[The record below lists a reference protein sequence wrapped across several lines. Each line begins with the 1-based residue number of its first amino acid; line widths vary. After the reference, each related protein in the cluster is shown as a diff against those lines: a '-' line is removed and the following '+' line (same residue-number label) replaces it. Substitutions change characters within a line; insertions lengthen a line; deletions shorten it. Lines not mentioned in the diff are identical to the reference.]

1 MEREVVPII
10 GKERA
15 AFALFALLVIAYTV
29 VRAWTVPFVNDEA
42 RAFYLYVLSGNFLPF
57 GATWDAANH
66 PLLSALSQVS
76 WRIGGTAPLA
86 LRIWSV
92 LAFIA
97 FTWYGWRMGAW
108 LKVRFV
114 RWCFWAAFL
123 ACPLLLDL
131 FGLFRGYGLAMGL
144 LVVALFHVAK
154 FLHEERRKDLLLSLA
169 AVALA
174 GWAMLSLIIVWAA
187 VVGALAYTVLRGRN
201 TAVRAG
207 RLGWCLL
214 LGALPLLIAAVFLW
228 GLKSRELLYSGT
240 DAGYLDGTVR
250 SLSIFVLG
258 TAQRAWRLAICLALA
273 AAAVLAFWPSSAQ
286 RSMREELA
294 RLAAF
299 LLLADVLGREF
310 LFFTSHALFPIDR
323 GALHLL
329 PLSILLVAC
338 TVDRLA
344 EKLPLLAYAALP
356 LLFLPF
362 RSVATANLDST
373 LIWGGDAIP
382 DRFHALVE
390 QRQRVSDRPLIVAG
404 SPFLREAWNFGALM
418 RHSPSIT
425 LDYLDLPQ
433 PVCDLLLIDTVHF
446 DAPPGFRTIATT
458 STGENRLME
467 RIVPLRMHEVL
478 DTSVTRPLSSDE
490 FVTLWQPTA
499 AAWRGRAAWV
509 EVYAELTT
517 EERCTGMEL
526 VLDIRDTVNA
536 QLAYRNVR
544 IDQHRLAKDGAV
556 HVSVR
561 VPRTPA
567 SMGRLTVFLY
577 DPDKVPFRLDR
588 ARVKVRE
595 ILPDEGQ

>member
-1 MEREVVPII
+1 MASRDRLPYSAFAGLVLAYVFL
-10 GKERA
+10 RA
-15 AFALFALLVIAYTV
+15 AM
-29 VRAWTVPFVNDEA
+29 VPFVNDEA
-42 RAFYLYVLSGNFLPF
+42 RAFFMYVLSGNFLPF
-57 GATWDAANH
+57 RVTWDAANH
-66 PLLSALSQVS
+66 PLLSALAQVS

-86 LRIWSV
+86 LRSWSV
-92 LAFIA
+92 LAFVA
-97 FTWYGWRMGAW
+97 YAWYAWRIGTW
-108 LKVRFV
+108 LKVRLV

-187 VVGALAYTVLRGRN
+187 VVLALAYTVLRGPN
-201 TAVRAG
+201 TALRVG
-207 RLGWCLL
+207 RVAWCLL
-214 LGALPLLIAAVFLW
+214 LGVLPLLIAAAFLW
-228 GLKSRELLYSGT
+228 GLKSRDLLYSGT
-240 DAGYLDGTVR
+240 DVGYFDGTVR

-258 TAQRAWRLAICLALA
+258 SADRTLRFLIGLAVVASA
-273 AAAVLAFWPSSAQ
+273 AFAFWPSSGQ
-286 RSMREELA
+286 RTVRDVLA

-390 QRQRVSDRPLIVAG
+390 ERQRASDRPLIVAG

-458 STGENRLME
+458 STGENSLME

-509 EVYAELTT
+509 EVYAELST
-517 EERCTGMEL
+517 EERCSGMEL

-536 QLAYRNVR
+536 QLAYQNVR

-577 DPDKVPFRLDR
+577 DPDMVPFRLDR

>member
-1 MEREVVPII
+1 MASRDRSPYLVFAGFVLVYLFL
-10 GKERA
+10 RA
-15 AFALFALLVIAYTV
+15 AY
-29 VRAWTVPFVNDEA
+29 VPFVNDEA
-42 RAFYLYVLSGNFLPF
+42 RAFYMYVLSGSFLPF
-57 GATWDAANH
+57 RATWDAANH
-66 PLLSALSQVS
+66 PLLSALAQVS
-76 WRIGGTAPLA
+76 WRIGGTVPLA

-92 LAFIA
+92 LAFA
-97 FTWYGWRMGAW
+97 AYAWYAWRMGAW
-108 LKVRFV
+108 LKVGLV
-114 RWCFWAAFL
+114 RWCFWTAFL
-123 ACPLLLDL
+123 ACPLLLDF

-144 LVVALFHVAK
+144 LVVALFHATR
-154 FLHEERRKDLLLSLA
+154 FLHEERRRDLLLALA

-187 VVGALAYTVLRGRN
+187 VVLALAYTVFRGGN
-201 TAVRAG
+201 TALRVG
-207 RLGWCLL
+207 RLAWCLL
-214 LGALPLLIAAVFLW
+214 LGVLPLLIAAAFLW
-228 GLKSRELLYSGT
+228 GLKSRDLLYSGT
-240 DAGYLDGTVR
+240 DAGYFDGTVR

-258 TAQRAWRLAICLALA
+258 SADRTLRVLIGLAVVASAAFAL
-273 AAAVLAFWPSSAQ
+273 WPSSRQ
-286 RSMREELA
+286 RSMRDDVA
-294 RLAAF
+294 RLAAI

-310 LFFTSHALFPIDR
+310 LFLTTHALFPIDR

-329 PLSILLVAC
+329 PLSILLVAF

-344 EKLPLLAYAALP
+344 GKLPVLAYAALP

-382 DRFHALVE
+382 ERFHAMVE
-390 QRQRVSDRPLIVAG
+390 ERQRASDRPLIVAG
-404 SPFLREAWNFGALM
+404 SPFLRDAWNFGALM

-425 LDYLDLPQ
+425 LDYLEFPQ

-446 DAPPGFRTIATT
+446 DPPPGFRTIATT
-458 STGENRLME
+458 STGENSLME
-467 RIVPLRMHEVL
+467 QIVPLRMHEVL
-478 DTSVTRPLSSDE
+478 DSSVTRPLSSDE

-509 EVYAELTT
+509 EVYAELST

-526 VLDIRDTVNA
+526 VLDIRDTANA

-544 IDQHRLAKDGAV
+544 IDQHRLAKDGAL

-561 VPRTPA
+561 VPRTPT

-577 DPDKVPFRLDR
+577 DPAKVPFRLDR

-595 ILPDEGQ
+595 ILPHDGQ